1 MKSLLEWYL
10 RIPPAAPGEGTDWV
24 WLWRRPWP
32 ASWPAWWVVLV
43 GLACAAVVIWSYRR
57 DAATLS
63 RGRRLSLTGL
73 RLLVIAFAVLLLT
86 ELSVSVHRTG
96 LPGIALLIDTSASM
110 SLQDQPGT
118 EITGAVPKGDDPA
131 GLADGAPH
139 RLQRAIE
146 LLTREDADWLHRVQS
161 SHQLH
166 VWQFSE
172 TAVPLLGGGT
182 VKRENETQFLQELQG
197 LRPTGD
203 QTRPAP
209 AVRKVL
215 SELRGMPPAA
225 LIVLTDGISSAGEA
239 DRFSRIADTARRKG
253 VPLYLIGV
261 GSEEPVRDL
270 QLYDTLVDE
279 VAFVGDPLPISAKLK
294 SFGFAGRDLE
304 VRLRR
309 EGSDE
314 ILQKTTIKAG
324 PDGQP
329 LKFELSYVPTEAG
342 EEDLILE
349 VVLANGETNDRNNA
363 EVRHVSVR
371 EEKIRVLLADG
382 LPRYE
387 YRALKHLLER
397 DKSIQLSVV
406 LQDADLEYPQEDRV
420 ALPHLPVQREELLQY
435 DVIILG
441 DLDPGQLS
449 PALQENLREFVREK
463 GGGLI
468 LIAGPRHNPRQFQG
482 TPLESLFP
490 FDLADVSDPSAELTR
505 SGFQPA
511 LTLEGQR
518 GNSLF
523 RFAESEPASLAI
535 WNSLPPLYWQ
545 VEIAAIKPGVNVFA
559 EHPLTRKSEIRLP
572 TILLQRIGAGKVLFH
587 ATDETWRWRF
597 RTGDLYFGRYWVQA
611 IRFLSRG
618 RLIGRDRAAE
628 LSIDRL
634 VYQRGEPVQLRVRFL
649 DDRQAPAE
657 ADGVT
662 VLLERQGEGQR
673 SVKLTRVPQAP
684 SLFEGQVSQLPEGA
698 YHAWVARP
706 SFSAAPPAADFRVEA
721 PLLELQ
727 RRSLD
732 RTDLQLAAQ
741 TSQGRYYPLDEAD
754 RLPDDLPEG
763 AAVTLATQDPIPLWN
778 RPEVL
783 LLFVALLAAEWLLRK
798 RWRLV

>member
-1 MKSLLEWYL
+1 MKSFLEWYL

-43 GLACAAVVIWSYRR
+43 AIACVALVIWSYQR
-57 DAATLS
+57 DAAALS
-63 RGRRLSLTGL
+63 RGRRLCLTGL
-73 RLLVIAFAVLLLT
+73 RLLVIAVAVLLLS

-96 LPGIALLIDTSASM
+96 LPGIALLLDTSASM

-118 EITGAVPKGDDPA
+118 EITGAVPKTGNPA
-131 GLADGAPH
+131 GLVDGAPH
-139 RLQRAIE
+139 RLNRAVD
-146 LLTREDADWLHRVQS
+146 LLTRENAEWLHRLQA

-172 TAVPLLGGGT
+172 TAVPLLGGAT
-182 VKRENETQFLQELQG
+182 VKRENEAQFLQELKG

-225 LIVLTDGISSAGEA
+225 LVVLTDGISSAGEA
-239 DRFSRIADTARRKG
+239 DRLSQIADTTRRKG

-314 ILQKTTIKAG
+314 ILQKTTLRAG
-324 PDGQP
+324 ADGQP
-329 LKFELSYVPTEAG
+329 LKLEISYVPTEAG
-342 EEDLILE
+342 EEDLVLE
-349 VVLANGETNDRNNA
+349 VVLAAGETNDRNNA

-449 PALQENLREFVREK
+449 PTLQESLRDFVREK

-468 LIAGPRHNPRQFQG
+468 LIAGPRHNPRQFGG

-490 FDLADVSDPSAELTR
+490 FDLADVSNPSPELTR
-505 SGFQPA
+505 NGFQPA

-523 RFAESEPASLAI
+523 RFAETEPASLAI

-545 VEIAAIKPGVNVFA
+545 VEIAAIKPGVTVFA
-559 EHPLTRKSEIRLP
+559 EHPLARKSEIRLP
-572 TILLQRIGAGKVLFH
+572 TILLQRIGAGKVLFQ

-684 SLFEGQVSQLPEGA
+684 SLFEGQISQLPEGA

-732 RTDLQLAAQ
+732 RADLQLAAR
-741 TSQGRYYPLDEAD
+741 TSQGRYYSLDEAGQ
-754 RLPDDLPEG
+754 LPDDLPEG
-763 AAVTLATQDPIPLWN
+763 AAVTLATQEPIPLWN
-778 RPEVL
+778 RPELL
-783 LLFVALLAAEWLLRK
+783 LLFVGLLAAEWLLRK